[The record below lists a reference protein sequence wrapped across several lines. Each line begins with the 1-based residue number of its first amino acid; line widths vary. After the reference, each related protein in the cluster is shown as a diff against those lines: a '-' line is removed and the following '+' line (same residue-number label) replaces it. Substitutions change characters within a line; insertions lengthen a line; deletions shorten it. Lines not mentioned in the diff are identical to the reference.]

1 MTKTLTITNENF
13 SSEILASKT
22 PVLLDFS
29 AEWCGPCQVLSP
41 IIDELA
47 EENAEVAKVAKLNI
61 DTNPTLAATYG
72 VQSVPT
78 VLLFN
83 NGEVVKR
90 FVGLQPKS
98 VFQDAIQSAA

>member
-1 MTKTLTITNENF
+1 MAKTLKITTDNF
-13 SSEILASKT
+13 QREILESEQ

-47 EENAEVAKVAKLNI
+47 QENGASAKVAKLNI
-61 DTNPTLAATYG
+61 DTSPALAAAYG

-78 VLLFN
+78 VLIFKD
-83 NGEVVKR
+83 GQVAQR
-90 FVGLQPKS
+90 FVGLQPKRTLQAALS
-98 VFQDAIQSAA
+98 SAA

>member
-13 SSEILASKT
+13 NNEILANEG

-47 EENAEVAKVAKLNI
+47 EENAQIAIVGKLNI
-61 DTNPTLAATYG
+61 DTDPALAAAYG

-78 VLLFN
+78 VLLFRS
-83 NGEVVKR
+83 GEVIQR
-90 FVGLQPKS
+90 FVGLQPKR
-98 VFQDAIQSAA
+98 VFQAAILSAA